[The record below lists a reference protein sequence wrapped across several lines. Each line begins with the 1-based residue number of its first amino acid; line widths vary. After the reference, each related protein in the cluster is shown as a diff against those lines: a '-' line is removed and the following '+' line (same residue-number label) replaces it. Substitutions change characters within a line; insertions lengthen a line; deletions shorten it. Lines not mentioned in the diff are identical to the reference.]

1 VNTDGAWSKSD
12 RVFGANVSVGVT
24 GGESTRT
31 GENMKTWYFA
41 KCVKCAEVQNFFVNN
56 PSTTAHYLSD
66 KDVEIQAWFSKHYG
80 CELTMGWRDDHLDK
94 LWDEGYE
101 NRDLKY

>member
-31 GENMKTWYFA
+31 GENMKTW
-41 KCVKCAEVQNFFVNN
+41 FVNN